1 MGWKTMKVKD
11 NLSRTKVAWN
21 CSVFIFLVAVLLLP
35 MISASEESK
44 ELVVDNPPTERDE
57 AKINVSVFFATNRRH
72 YGGELTTNTF
82 SGKRGEPHYGHCLV
96 EFSPIPIINQFGSKV
111 PFYLPKETNQI
122 SIVEQADQPLFWDD
136 LVTASAQTTSQ
147 SVIVFV
153 HGYNYGFNRT
163 CRVAA
168 EMQRALRGKA
178 TVIMISWP
186 SNGQPTDYLPDQVD
200 LEWSV
205 PFLASFLS
213 KIADRIGP
221 VNLQVLAHSMGSRGV
236 LFALERLG
244 ADSQKRP
251 VIDKL
256 VLLAPDFDSET
267 FVDLLPRLVSLASK
281 ITLYASRN
289 DTPLKVSRQ
298 LNGHPRLGE
307 AGEFLTVVDGIETID
322 VSPVGLYQIF
332 GHEYFYFHPKVAADL
347 VLLLSSGASAA
358 ERSTLRSKRRD
369 GVLYWELVEDASP

>member
-1 MGWKTMKVKD
+1 MKVKA

-21 CSVFIFLVAVLLLP
+21 CFVFIFLIAVLLLP
-35 MISASEESK
+35 MISAAEESK
-44 ELVVDNPPTERDE
+44 ELVVDNPSTERDE
-57 AKINVSVFFATNRRH
+57 AKVNVSVFFATNRRH
-72 YGGELTTNTF
+72 YGGESTTNTF

-163 CRVAA
+163 CRMAA

-186 SNGQPTDYLPDQVD
+186 SNGRPTDYLPDQVD

-213 KIADRIGP
+213 KIADRVGP
-221 VNLQVLAHSMGSRGV
+221 INLQVLAHSMGSRGV

-322 VSPVGLYQIF
+322 VSPVGLYQIL

-369 GVLYWELVEDASP
+369 GVPYWEIVEDALP